1 MEREL
6 QELIRSYLIKSLDPS
21 EQKAFEKALEEDPVL
36 QEEVALLSNLQVVIK
51 ERERLSLKNRLQAVE
66 QQKSQKKPLVVLL
79 IAAFILVIALLSTVL
94 FWEEELA
101 PQELYTTYFDVYPN
115 NLRPTAAGDISKET
129 QPFSDYELGNYEDA
143 ANGFLVLMENG
154 VQPDLQFYY
163 TMSILNTGKSDDEAI
178 MQLATLE
185 DRDTKYLP
193 QVLWYSS
200 LLYLKKEDLENA
212 RIQLKK
218 LLNHPALYKN
228 REAEQ
233 LLEKLN

>member
-6 QELIRSYLIKSLDPS
+6 QELIRSYLNKSLDPS
-21 EQKAFEKALEEDPVL
+21 EEKAFEKALEEDPVL
-36 QEEVALLSNLQVVIK
+36 QEEVTVLSNLQVVIK
-51 ERERLSLKNRLQAVE
+51 EQERLLLKSRLQDLE
-66 QQKSQKKPLVVLL
+66 QQKSQRKPLMVLL
-79 IAAFILVIALLSTVL
+79 IAAFILVIALLSTVV
-94 FWEEELA
+94 FWQEEVT

-115 NLRPTAAGDISKET
+115 NLRPTATGDISEET
-129 QPFSDYELGNYEDA
+129 QPFSEYELGNYDAA

-178 MQLATLE
+178 MQLVSLE
-185 DRDTKYLP
+185 NSNTKYLP

-200 LLYLKKEDLENA
+200 LLYLKNKQLDSA
-212 RIQLKK
+212 RTQLIK

-233 LLEKLN
+233 LLDKLD